1 MSEPTGIKLCMRE
14 MSGLQVENKESE
26 NFDRIRVGR
35 IVQIGNYNLL
45 SYGKE

>member
-1 MSEPTGIKLCMRE
+1 MRE

-26 NFDRIRVGR
+26 NLDRIRVGR

-45 SYGKE
+45 SYG